1 VSEEE
6 EVYQKEEGWKDERR
20 EGEME
25 TSDAYPF
32 SHEY

>member
-1 VSEEE
+1 VSEKE
-6 EVYQKEEGWKDERR
+6 EVDQEEEGWKDERS

-32 SHEY
+32 SHED